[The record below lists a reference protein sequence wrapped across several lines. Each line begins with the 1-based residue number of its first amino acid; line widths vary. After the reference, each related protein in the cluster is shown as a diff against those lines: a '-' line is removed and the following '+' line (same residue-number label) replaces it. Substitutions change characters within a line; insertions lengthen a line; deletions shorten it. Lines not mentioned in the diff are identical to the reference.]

1 MPIRVNEIFSKERF
15 SGEKNWSPAI
25 ISGRRRSKMKI
36 HTSQISMDALAEHKC
51 LTEQYLI
58 FLKKILIRHLGT
70 GNPALGLPT
79 A

>member
-1 MPIRVNEIFSKERF
+1 
-15 SGEKNWSPAI
+15 
-25 ISGRRRSKMKI
+25 MKI